1 MRFSKLTVDLLQL
14 NDSGEASADES
25 PTSRENNS
33 AHSDSDVEAPV
44 KPTGTKSKKKQKKK
58 PKKQHVESDD
68 VDFDDEFFTDSAT
81 TSQISREARLP
92 AAPTRSVFNVE
103 QKSLN
108 PDNEL
113 KKIFGSKIVQSGQ
126 KKKARGRAYVKS
138 AWLMNP
144 KENWA
149 QIRKTGF
156 YTPAFQGSHP

>member
-1 MRFSKLTVDLLQL
+1 M
-14 NDSGEASADES
+14 
-25 PTSRENNS
+25 
-33 AHSDSDVEAPV
+33 
-44 KPTGTKSKKKQKKK
+44 
-58 PKKQHVESDD
+58 ESDD

-156 YTPAFQGSHP
+156 YTPAFQGSHPWYNFHVLQFQVYQWVWTTPKMDSAISDLNTIKNTGKFSWAFGKLSLHWTHRTLS